1 MNRFQHHHRD
11 SILFGYSCFDRVILN
26 GSIVPFMHTARAGS
40 IVWFLRTHR
49 HIEELSRAAFARISR
64 DYHNWVREY
73 ALQTGIEIVEPE
85 KDARRE
91 DLVEPYFRQLGER
104 TGIATILKAREG
116 ERVAWYYAKTG
127 DIAVDRHHVDLYYFY
142 LNDPSSDAC
151 T

>member
-11 SILFGYSCFDRVILN
+11 SILFGYSCFDRLILN

-73 ALQTGIEIVEPE
+73 ALQTGVKIVEPE
-85 KDARRE
+85 KGARPVAVGVISAAANLISEVRLLAAVVLA
-91 DLVEPYFRQLGER
+91 LVGRSEF
-104 TGIATILKAREG
+104 
-116 ERVAWYYAKTG
+116 VAWK
-127 DIAVDRHHVDLYYFY
+127 RR
-142 LNDPSSDAC
+142 SKRR
-151 T
+151 